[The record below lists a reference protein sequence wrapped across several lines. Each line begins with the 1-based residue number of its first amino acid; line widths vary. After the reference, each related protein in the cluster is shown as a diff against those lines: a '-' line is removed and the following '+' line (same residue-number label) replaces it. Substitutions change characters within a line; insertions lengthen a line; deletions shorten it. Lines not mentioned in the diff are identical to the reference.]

1 MQQPPRGLRRQNSL
15 REFVGHDAEHQAKHR
30 IAEKAG
36 FAVAEQS
43 LHVGE
48 AVATRFAN
56 DVAAHAA
63 AAAATVKQSF
73 FRRAKAPLPPPPSLV
88 ARVARRT
95 PGFFW
100 ALRVLVPAFG
110 VWLLAHLA
118 RADAARAR
126 REWKNKK
133 LRSTT
138 LLFWAAAL
146 CDALDALVHAF
157 VAVAHASG
165 AADPHTVHAAEEWGI
180 RIALVGFACAV
191 VAEVASNNSVGRG
204 LQRLAD
210 RAHHRKSE

>member
-1 MQQPPRGLRRQNSL
+1 MQQPPRGLRRQSSL

-48 AVATRFAN
+48 AVATRFAD
-56 DVAAHAA
+56 DVARAA
-63 AAAATVKQSF
+63 AAAATVKPSF
-73 FRRAKAPLPPPPSLV
+73 FRRAKAPPPTPPSLL

-126 REWKNKK
+126 REWKDKK

-191 VAEVASNNSVGRG
+191 VAEVASNNRVGRG
-204 LQRLAD
+204 LQRLAH
-210 RAHHRKSE
+210 RANHRKSD